1 MAGERKTVG
10 LIGLGLMGQALANRL
25 IPAGFDVL
33 GHDIDPAKNAK
44 LEAMGGRA
52 RSLAEAAKCGVV
64 LLAVFSTEQ
73 VEDVVENALVPAAGA
88 GKIVLCASTCDP
100 DRIAALAERVAPKGI
115 RFLETPVSGS
125 SGQVSRGEGTGLIG
139 GHPSTAAEV
148 DDILQVL
155 FPNRFHIGKAG
166 DGGRAKLAI
175 NLILGLNRMALAEG
189 IVFASRLGLDAKAF
203 LEVAKAS
210 AAYSQVMD
218 IKGRKMVEREFKPE
232 GFVHQSLKDFTLMQE
247 QAKKLGQT
255 LPALELNKS
264 LLEACVR
271 AGEKDLD
278 NSAVIEEIRRRHKGA
293 KP

>member
-139 GHPSTAAEV
+139 GDPATAAEV
-148 DDILQVL
+148 DDILAVL

-210 AAYSQVMD
+210 AAYSQVLD
-218 IKGRKMVEREFKPE
+218 I
-232 GFVHQSLKDFTLMQE
+232 
-247 QAKKLGQT
+247 
-255 LPALELNKS
+255 
-264 LLEACVR
+264 
-271 AGEKDLD
+271 
-278 NSAVIEEIRRRHKGA
+278 
-293 KP
+293 

>member
-1 MAGERKTVG
+1 MTGREPIG
-10 LIGLGLMGQALANRL
+10 LIGLGLMGQALATRL
-25 IPAGFDVL
+25 TPAGFRVL
-33 GHDIDPAKNAK
+33 GYDIDAAKIAK
-44 LEAMGGRA
+44 LKSMGGEGA
-52 RSLAEAAKCGVV
+52 ASLSEAAKCGTVV
-64 LLAVFSTEQ
+64 LAVFSTEQ
-73 VEDVVENALVPAAGA
+73 VEDVVENALVPAAGK

-100 DRIAALAERVAPKGI
+100 DRIAALAERVAPKGV

-139 GHPSTAAEV
+139 GDPATAAEV

-155 FPNRFHIGKAG
+155 FPKRFHIGKAG

-189 IVFASRLGLDAKAF
+189 IVFASRLGLDDKAF

-247 QAKKLGQT
+247 QARKLGQT

-293 KP
+293 KS

>member
-1 MAGERKTVG
+1 
-10 LIGLGLMGQALANRL
+10 
-25 IPAGFDVL
+25 
-33 GHDIDPAKNAK
+33 
-44 LEAMGGRA
+44 MGGEDA
-52 RSLAEAAKCGVV
+52 PLAEAAKCGTV
-64 LLAVFSTEQ
+64 LLAVFSTDQ
-73 VEDVVENALVPAAGA
+73 VEDVVENTLIPAAGA
-88 GKIVLCASTCDP
+88 GKIVLCTSTCDP
-100 DRIAALAERVAPKGI
+100 DRIAALAARVAPKGI

-139 GHPSTAAEV
+139 GDPAVAAEV
-148 DDILQVL
+148 DDLLAVL
-155 FPNRFHIGKAG
+155 YPKRFHIGKAG
-166 DGGRAKLAI
+166 DAGRAKLAI

-203 LEVAKAS
+203 LDVARAS

-247 QAKKLGQT
+247 QASKLGQT

-271 AGEKDLD
+271 AGEADYD
-278 NSAVIEEIRRRHKGA
+278 NAAVIEEIRRRHK
-293 KP
+293 